1 MSSPGLDTSNALVAL
16 SNNLAD
22 TVEQVGGAVVAVNAG
37 TRISPSGI
45 HWRNGIIVTSDE
57 SLQRSDEITVTLSN
71 GGTVPVTVIGHDSST
86 DVAVLKIENADI
98 PVANIGDAKILKVGH
113 LVLGLGR
120 SSEGDIRAAIG
131 AVSVVS
137 GAWRSMN
144 GGNIDQFIRPDITL
158 YPGFAGGPLIDAGG
172 SVVGMNTSGRRG
184 TALTIPAS
192 TVNRV
197 VDQLLAKGHIAR
209 GYLGLGMQPVR
220 LPKNLKTALNLSSAG
235 GVIVVNVE
243 PNGPAENAGVLIG
256 DVLVTFDNTP
266 VNDTGDVLAL
276 LNSGDRVGK
285 TIKVQLLRAGALV
298 ELPIFIG
305 ERPVL

>member
-1 MSSPGLDTSNALVAL
+1 MSSSNALMAL
-16 SNNLAD
+16 SNNIAD
-22 TVEQVGGAVVAVNAG
+22 IVEQVGGAVVAVNAG
-37 TRISPSGI
+37 RRISPSGI
-45 HWRNGIIVTSDE
+45 HWRKGIIVTSDE
-57 SLQRSDEITVTLSN
+57 SLRRYDEITVTLSN
-71 GGTVPVTVIGHDSST
+71 GSTVPITLIGRDSTT
-86 DVAVLKIENADI
+86 DIAVFKVENAEI
-98 PVANIGDAKILKVGH
+98 PVANIGDAKTLKVGH

-158 YPGFAGGPLIDAGG
+158 YPGFAGGPLVDAAAC
-172 SVVGMNTSGRRG
+172 VVGMNTSGRRG

-197 VDQLLAKGHIAR
+197 IDQLLAKGHIAR

-220 LPKNLKTALNLSSAG
+220 LPNNLRTALNLTSVG

-243 PNGPAENAGVLIG
+243 PNAPADKAGVLIG
-256 DVLVTFDNTP
+256 DVLVSFDGTL
-266 VNDTGDVLAL
+266 VDDTGDVLAF

-285 TIKVQLLRAGALV
+285 TVKVQVIRGGVLV
-298 ELPIFIG
+298 ELAIAIG
-305 ERPVL
+305 ERSASEE

>member
-1 MSSPGLDTSNALVAL
+1 MSSPNALVAL
-16 SNNLAD
+16 SNNIAD
-22 TVEQVGGAVVAVNAG
+22 IVEQVGGAVVAVNAG
-37 TRISPSGI
+37 QRFSPSGI
-45 HWRNGIIVTSDE
+45 HWRNGIIITSDE
-57 SLQRSDEITVTLSN
+57 SLRRYDEVTVTLSN
-71 GGTVPVTVIGHDSST
+71 GSTVPVTLIGRDPTT
-86 DVAVLKIENADI
+86 DIAVFKVENAQI
-98 PVANIGDAKILKVGH
+98 PVGKIGDAKTLKVGH

-137 GAWRSMN
+137 GAWRSMI

-158 YPGFAGGPLIDAGG
+158 YPGFAGGPLVDAAGL
-172 SVVGMNTSGRRG
+172 VVGMNTSGRRG

-197 VDQLLAKGHIAR
+197 IDELLAKGHIAR

-220 LPKNLKTALNLSSAG
+220 LPNNLRTALNLTSVG

-243 PNGPAENAGVLIG
+243 PNAPADKAGVLIG
-256 DVLVTFDNTP
+256 DVLITFDGTP
-266 VNDTGDVLAL
+266 VDDTGDVLAF

-285 TIKVQLLRAGALV
+285 TIKVQVIRAGALV
-298 ELPIFIG
+298 ELAIAIG
-305 ERPVL
+305 ERSASEE

>member
-45 HWRNGIIVTSDE
+45 HWRHGIIVTSDE

-71 GGTVPVTVIGHDSST
+71 GSTVPVTVIGHDSST
-86 DVAVLKIENADI
+86 DVAVFKIENADI
-98 PVANIGDAKILKVGH
+98 PVANIGDAKTLKVGH

-137 GAWRSMN
+137 GAWRSMS

-158 YPGFAGGPLIDAGG
+158 YPGFAGGPLIDAAG

-197 VDQLLAKGHIAR
+197 VAQLLAKGHIAR

-243 PNGPAENAGVLIG
+243 PNGPADNAGVLIG

-285 TIKVQLLRAGALV
+285 TIKVQLIRAGALL
-298 ELPIFIG
+298 ELAIFIG

>member
-1 MSSPGLDTSNALVAL
+1 MSSSGLDTSNALVAL

-22 TVEQVGGAVVAVNAG
+22 TVEQVGDAVVAVNAG

-57 SLQRSDEITVTLSN
+57 SLQRCDEITVTLSN
-71 GGTVPVTVIGHDSST
+71 GSTVPATVIGHDSST
-86 DVAVLKIENADI
+86 DVAVFKIENADI
-98 PVANIGDAKILKVGH
+98 PVANIGDAKTLKVGH

-137 GAWRSMN
+137 GAWRSMS

-158 YPGFAGGPLIDAGG
+158 YPGFAGGPLIDAAG

-197 VDQLLAKGHIAR
+197 VDQLFAKGRIAR

-220 LPKNLKTALNLSSAG
+220 LPKNVKTALNLSSAA

-243 PNGPAENAGVLIG
+243 PNGPADNAGVLIG
-256 DVLVTFDNTP
+256 DVLVTFDGTL

-285 TIKVQLLRAGALV
+285 TIKVQLIRAGALV
-298 ELPIFIG
+298 ELAIFIG
-305 ERPVL
+305 ERPMV

>member
-1 MSSPGLDTSNALVAL
+1 MSSPNALMAL
-16 SNNLAD
+16 SNNIAD
-22 TVEQVGGAVVAVNAG
+22 IVEQVGGAVVAVNAG
-37 TRISPSGI
+37 RRISPSGI
-45 HWRNGIIVTSDE
+45 HWRKGIIVTSDE
-57 SLQRSDEITVTLSN
+57 SLRRYDEITVTLSN
-71 GGTVPVTVIGHDSST
+71 GSTVPITLIGRDSTT
-86 DVAVLKIENADI
+86 DIAVFKVENAEI
-98 PVANIGDAKILKVGH
+98 PVANIGDAKTLKVGH

-158 YPGFAGGPLIDAGG
+158 YPGFAGGPLVDAAA

-197 VDQLLAKGHIAR
+197 IDQLLAKGHIAR

-220 LPKNLKTALNLSSAG
+220 LPNNLRTALNLTSVG

-243 PNGPAENAGVLIG
+243 PNAPADKAGVLIG
-256 DVLVTFDNTP
+256 DVLVTFDGTL
-266 VNDTGDVLAL
+266 VDDTGDVLAF

-285 TIKVQLLRAGALV
+285 TVKVQVIRGGALV
-298 ELPIFIG
+298 ELAIAIG
-305 ERPVL
+305 ERSASEE